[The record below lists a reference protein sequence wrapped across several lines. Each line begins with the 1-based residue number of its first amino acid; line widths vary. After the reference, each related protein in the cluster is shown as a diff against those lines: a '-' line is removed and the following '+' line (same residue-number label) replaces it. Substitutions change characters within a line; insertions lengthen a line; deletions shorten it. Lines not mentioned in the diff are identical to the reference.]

1 MSRVALLA
9 FALALLLA
17 GCGGGNE
24 QEKPPYTV
32 DLSSPAGTADAWKY
46 AVENHDDEV
55 AAQLFLP
62 TEKDTELLRFRDNV
76 RASKARKIT
85 TRVTLDKNGQLI
97 DDNTTVTWVTWVIS
111 ENGVEKDPVRV
122 PLVIVKHT
130 DGTWRFSAAE
140 TNKAKAE
147 YAAAQNAQNN
157 PPPGNTP
164 APGNAPQ
171 PPANGE

>member
-32 DLSSPAGTADAWKY
+32 DLSTPAGAAEAWKY
-46 AVENHDDEV
+46 AIEYHDEEV

-62 TEKDTELLRFRDNV
+62 AEKDTELLRFRDNV
-76 RASKARKIT
+76 RASKGRKVT
-85 TRVTLDKNGQLI
+85 TKVALDEKGQFV
-97 DDNTTVTWVTWVIS
+97 DDNTTITWVTYTDT
-111 ENGVEKDPVRV
+111 ENGTEKLPNRL

-130 DGTWRFSAAE
+130 DGTWRYSAAE
-140 TNKAKAE
+140 TKKAKDE
-147 YAAAQNAQNN
+147 YVAAMNAQNN
-157 PPPGNTP
+157 PPGNSP
-164 APGNAPQ
+164 PPGNAPQ
-171 PPANGE
+171 PPANRE